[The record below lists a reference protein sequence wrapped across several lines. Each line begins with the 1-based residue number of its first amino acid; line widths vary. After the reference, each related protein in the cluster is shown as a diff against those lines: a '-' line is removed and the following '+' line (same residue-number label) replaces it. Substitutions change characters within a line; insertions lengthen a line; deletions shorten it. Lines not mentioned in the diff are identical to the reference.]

1 MDVYKTSMT
10 LIWNEPPPILTGT
23 PKRNITQYEVTLIPQ
38 DGGHTR
44 LVLVPAEANAAYI
57 VRDLAPGTAY
67 DIKVY
72 VVIDTETKGQ
82 GELTYDIGIPLFTI
96 TTGKQ
101 IIFMNVYV
109 GNFLYLNFNRFC

>member
-1 MDVYKTSMT
+1 MT
-10 LIWNEPPPILTGT
+10 LRWNRSPPILTGT
-23 PKRNITQYEVTLIPQ
+23 PKRSITQYEVTLTPQ
-38 DGGHTR
+38 DGGDSR

-96 TTGKQ
+96 TTG
-101 IIFMNVYV
+101 
-109 GNFLYLNFNRFC
+109 R